1 MYIHNV
7 YTAHPSSRQSTAAT
21 SLTSFLLGRP
31 NTLLMLGRTLSRI
44 TAGLVILAAAW
55 SAAPAD
61 AQSSFAD
68 HTQMSWDGALTGIF
82 LGLLVFSV
90 VYNAAFY
97 SVLRERFLVWQ
108 SLRALV
114 YFALT
119 VGLSPLD
126 MGSALGTDSVA
137 RQVYLCI
144 LFDLSIAVTGPF
156 IRTYIEPG
164 MLSDRV
170 YRMLGWTGP
179 LIMLTT
185 PAMLL
190 GWPGYMAFRNI
201 ILVATLTLMAYTLA
215 QAWRR
220 GSRTARFQ
228 AAAWTAVMAVYGVS
242 LFHDIVLG
250 TPFPAFLFALFCALG
265 LEVMLTA
272 LGIADRFLR
281 LKRQHDEAR
290 ATASALH
297 VIAHKDPLTGLNN
310 RRAIERTFA
319 DRRPYAIAIVDLDF
333 FKAVNDH
340 HGHDVGDR
348 VIQAAGAALASGNAE
363 VGRIG
368 GEEFVLLLYGNA
380 QEVQDQAER
389 LRQRITRYAADRV
402 PELIRPVTA
411 SVGLVLVGESSFGV
425 AMKIADI
432 NLYTAKG
439 AGRNRLVM
447 PAPTVLV
454 AARPQRAV

>member
-1 MYIHNV
+1 
-7 YTAHPSSRQSTAAT
+7 
-21 SLTSFLLGRP
+21 
-31 NTLLMLGRTLSRI
+31 MLGRILPRI
-44 TAGLVILAAAW
+44 TAGTVVLAALAAA
-55 SAAPAD
+55 SPGF

-68 HTQMSWDGALTGIF
+68 RTNMTWDGVLTGIF

-108 SLRALV
+108 SLRALI

-126 MGSALGTDSVA
+126 MGASLATDGVA
-137 RQVYLCI
+137 RQVYICI

-164 MLSDRV
+164 MLSQRL
-170 YRMLGWTGP
+170 YRLLGWTAP
-179 LIMLTT
+179 VIMVTT

-190 GWPGYMAFRNI
+190 EWPLYLAIRNVV
-201 ILVATLTLMAYTLA
+201 LLATLALMGYTLA
-215 QAWRR
+215 QAWQR
-220 GSRTARFQ
+220 GSRTARYQ
-228 AAAWTAVMAVYGVS
+228 AAAWTAVMAVYGIS

-250 TPFPAFLFALFCALG
+250 TPFPVFLFALFCALG

-297 VIAHKDPLTGLNN
+297 VIAHKDPLTGLDN
-310 RRAIERTFA
+310 RRAIERAFSE
-319 DRRPYAIAIVDLDF
+319 RRPYAIAIVDLDF
-333 FKAVNDH
+333 FKSVNDH

-348 VIQAAGAALASGNAE
+348 VIQAAGAALASGNAV

-368 GEEFVLLLYGNA
+368 GEEFVMLLHGDA
-380 QEVQDQAER
+380 VQVQEEAER
-389 LRQRITRYAADRV
+389 LRQRITLYASERV
-402 PELIRPVTA
+402 PELRRPVTA

-439 AGRNRLVM
+439 AGRNRLVLPT
-447 PAPTVLV
+447 PALPVP
-454 AARPQRAV
+454 AASVRAV